1 MKNVI
6 ATEEL
11 DIERSGDGYP
21 DLLECIRRS
30 FAEAVKNGD
39 EPLFRTNA
47 SGLFDIFLKNLPEEA
62 RQHYN
67 CNACRS
73 FVNHYG
79 GLVKID
85 DNGITHP
92 VMWTYSPPGIFIL
105 SISEIR
111 ETVRK
116 ASVTGVFYA
125 SNYELGRAIDG
136 GFHHMAVE
144 APAKLVR
151 RNLIKT
157 SNQLES
163 EKAEEYKMLDTAIS
177 KYQIGTVETAVHLL
191 RAEALYRGE
200 KIMGV
205 AEWFLKVKKTVADHH
220 KRRKNLVWKFAALA
234 PTGYCHINAGMI
246 GTLLD
251 DIEAGC
257 GVETVKRKFAEKMDP
272 QKYQRPQAAPTMG
285 NVQQAEKIVE
295 KLGIADSLK
304 RRFARLDEIQTIW
317 KPRAAKSDG
326 IVSGGVFAGIQ
337 TKGTPQ
343 KSVNDTLTPTVTMT
357 WDKFHRTVLPTA
369 KKIEYQVTG
378 QMTSFGAL
386 VTAEHPFAPPI
397 IQWDSEENRNPYNW
411 YVYRGGSY
419 AIQWNLKQGFSEVT
433 AVALQPNMWQPGF
446 EHQGKSVF
454 FILKDCKDKQ
464 NNSSALFPEVM
475 KSELHEIRA
484 TIEAYSRQH
493 KLSGYEDASACG
505 IRLDGN
511 GQSWNHTFRVT
522 TDLGVT
528 IYKLDRWD

>member
-1 MKNVI
+1 MKSVI
-6 ATEEL
+6 AMEEM
-11 DIERSGDGYP
+11 DFERSGDGYP
-21 DLLECIRRS
+21 DLLDCIRRS
-30 FAEAVKNGD
+30 FTEAVKEGD

-105 SISEIR
+105 PVSEIR

-144 APAKLVR
+144 TPAKLVR

-163 EKAEEYKMLDTAIS
+163 EKTEEYKMLDTAIS

-200 KIMGV
+200 KILGV
-205 AEWFLKVKKTVADHH
+205 AEWFLNVKKTVADHH

-272 QKYQRPQAAPTMG
+272 LKYQRPQAAPTMG

-295 KLGIADSLK
+295 KMGIANSLK

-317 KPRAAKSDG
+317 KPSPAKSG
-326 IVSGGVFAGIQ
+326 GTVSGGVFAGIQ
-337 TKGTPQ
+337 TKSAPQ
-343 KSVNDTLTPTVTMT
+343 KTVNDTLTPTVTMT
-357 WDKFHRTVLPTA
+357 WDKFQRTVLPTA
-369 KKIEYQVTG
+369 KKIEYMVKSG
-378 QMTSFGAL
+378 REYFSAI
-386 VTAEHPFAPPI
+386 VTAEDSDAPPI
-397 IQWDSEENRNPYNW
+397 IQWDSEEWRNPFSW
-411 YVYRGGSY
+411 YVYRDGS
-419 AIQWNLKQGFSEVT
+419 AASNWNLSTGYCEVT
-433 AVALQPNMWQPGF
+433 AVVLQPNMWKPGF
-446 EHQGKSVF
+446 DHQGKAVF
-454 FILKDCKDKQ
+454 FILKDCKDMIG
-464 NNSSALFPEVM
+464 NAYGLFPEIL
-475 KSELHEIRA
+475 KSELHEVRS
-484 TIEAYSRQH
+484 TIEAYSHQH
-493 KLSGYEDASACG
+493 KLSGFEEASACG
-505 IRLDGN
+505 LRLQGN
-511 GQSWNHTFRVT
+511 DMGWNHTFRVT
-522 TDLGVT
+522 TALGVAV
-528 IYKLDRWD
+528 YKLDRWD